1 MANEV
6 EVGPIGQQYETVA
19 ASQTAQVLGVAGKIG
34 DYLEGLVIVVATSAT
49 ATVSIKDGGD
59 TAINVFPN
67 SPGGGVG
74 SYYVPLGLRSRTGAW
89 QITTGAGS
97 SVIAIGKFS

>member
-6 EVGPIGQQYETVA
+6 EVGPIGQQYRTVA
-19 ASQTAQVLGVAGKIG
+19 AGQTAQVLGVAGKTG
-34 DYLEGLVIVVATSAT
+34 DYLESVVIVVATAAT

-67 SPGGGVG
+67 NPGGGVG
-74 SYYVPLGLRSRTGAW
+74 TYTVPLGLRSRTGAW

-97 SVIAIGKFS
+97 SVIAVGKFS